1 LAGQAPETVLVGA
14 ISGLIVP
21 LIAVHLF
28 VFNFGILADDTPLV
42 GLAAFA
48 AAAISKDDPI
58 ETGII
63 GCTYDVLTAILPFL
77 FIFNTDLLSI
87 NVGLAKGLFVFAMA
101 TIALLLFTAAT
112 QTGS

>member
-14 ISGLIVP
+14 KSGLIVP

-28 VFNFGILADDTPLV
+28 VFYFGILADDTLLV
-42 GLAAFA
+42 GLAAF

-63 GCTYDVLTAILPFL
+63 GCTYDVRTAILPFL
-77 FIFNTDLLSI
+77 FIFNTDLMSI
-87 NVGLAKGLFVFAMA
+87 NMGLAKGLFVFAMA
-101 TIALLLFTAAT
+101 TAAMLLFTAAT